1 MKRVHHPGYSPY
13 RKARQASQLI
23 SQAVELWR
31 ESGLS
36 IRVQKY
42 GLIWTPE
49 SASEFVESLARIFQ
63 AYNQT
68 LWDIFPYCTLCQGGC
83 CLVESPRISPFD
95 MIALALLDEPF
106 PFLPEYS
113 LAQSQACVYLLSNR
127 CAWPATWRTM
137 KCWTFYCLGGEGWQL
152 SDPHDTRYNQM
163 ATALLGILR
172 QGMPPELLAFEG
184 LNGNTLTS
192 NIINPLDFAEGLD
205 HALEEIFV
213 QPFNARFPTG
223 VVYSMAE
230 ITDAD
235 TLLEG
240 EIFDTIANM
249 VERIEVEQ
257 PGSSEETLADLEML
271 EMILFTMPENRLN
284 LLHEIAL
291 RYGGAEAD
299 SVKGQ
304 MRDLVGKLLFEV

>member
-1 MKRVHHPGYSPY
+1 
-13 RKARQASQLI
+13 
-23 SQAVELWR
+23 
-31 ESGLS
+31 
-36 IRVQKY
+36 
-42 GLIWTPE
+42 
-49 SASEFVESLARIFQ
+49 
-63 AYNQT
+63 
-68 LWDIFPYCTLCQGGC
+68 
-83 CLVESPRISPFD
+83 
-95 MIALALLDEPF
+95 
-106 PFLPEYS
+106 
-113 LAQSQACVYLLSNR
+113 
-127 CAWPATWRTM
+127 
-137 KCWTFYCLGGEGWQL
+137 
-152 SDPHDTRYNQM
+152 
-163 ATALLGILR
+163 
-172 QGMPPELLAFEG
+172 
-184 LNGNTLTS
+184 
-192 NIINPLDFAEGLD
+192 
-205 HALEEIFV
+205 
-213 QPFNARFPTG
+213 
-223 VVYSMAE
+223 MAE